1 MTTRVGRYGMERR
14 DDGLV
19 KGRSKQTGSE
29 QTPAG
34 AEDADEIRY
43 RTLTQLEA
51 LLYLLVERHG
61 ARMTLGEMLAIT
73 AAMTLFCK
81 QDQVTIGQIAEATGL
96 PKQNISRWA
105 RKRIG
110 DSIFLKI
117 NDDDQRMHD
126 VAMLDRERAQEH
138 IERMAE
144 LFGITQETSRAEPA
158 DKK

>member
-1 MTTRVGRYGMERR
+1 MERR
-14 DDGLV
+14 DDGLES
-19 KGRSKQTGSE
+19 GQSNNSRTRL
-29 QTPAG
+29 AG
-34 AEDADEIRY
+34 EEADEIRH

-73 AAMTLFCK
+73 AAQALFCK
-81 QDQVTIGQIAEATGL
+81 QDQVTIGQIAEATGI

-117 NDDDQRMHD
+117 NDEDQRMHD
-126 VAMLDRERAQEH
+126 VAMLDRERGQAH
-138 IERMAE
+138 IELMAE
-144 LFGITQETSRAEPA
+144 LFGLLRETAGKDPA
-158 DKK
+158 KKK